1 MKHGV
6 SVFVA
11 IPFLLVHF
19 SNLLAR
25 ANRFIIN
32 SVAKVEIWMKKQ

>member
-11 IPFLLVHF
+11 VPFLLVHF
-19 SNLLAR
+19 SNLLAG
-25 ANRFIIN
+25 ANPFMIN
-32 SVAKVEIWMKKQ
+32 SLAKVEIWMKKQ